1 MRARYHGAGSEMR
14 AGDITHSCTRLLT
27 GSARL
32 GLARRP
38 LASLLLASRL
48 FRYPCASP
56 PGSSRKRRSRETP
69 VETAATGGSVPFE
82 TRLTFS
88 KWRPIDKSRGTLGP
102 GDRGI
107 PRQVCTYACVRA
119 LISNG
124 LTEGPAGRSGTPR
137 VPRSPFSP
145 HFRREYII
153 GVAVFCRDV
162 SLRNTR
168 HRRFL
173 LPSPSPSAIS
183 FRTARIRPLLRHPPL
198 ANRSPSPERLSPN
211 LNINV

>member
-1 MRARYHGAGSEMR
+1 MHASPH
-14 AGDITHSCTRLLT
+14 RL
-27 GSARL
+27 GSARP
-32 GLARRP
+32 GPAPPRP
-38 LASLLLASRL
+38 LLLATRL
-48 FRYPCASP
+48 FRYPYA
-56 PGSSRKRRSRETP
+56 SSRLVQEAKKPGDSRGNRRGR
-69 VETAATGGSVPFE
+69 GSVSFE
-82 TRLTFS
+82 TRFTFS
-88 KWRPIDKSRGTLGP
+88 EWRSIDKSRGTLGP

-107 PRQVCTYACVRA
+107 LRQVCTYACVRA

-173 LPSPSPSAIS
+173 LPSPSPSATS
-183 FRTARIRPLLRHPPL
+183 FRTARIRLLLRHPP
-198 ANRSPSPERLSPN
+198 RL
-211 LNINV
+211 LQINPLPRNGCPTI